1 MGFSFLDKYDVDAC
15 AALCNARGADS
26 NGGACQYFN
35 IWRAVVNGLPTTY
48 TCSFVSHHLIAE
60 DEGRF

>member
-1 MGFSFLDKYDVDAC
+1 MGFSFIDKYDVDAC

-26 NGGACQYFN
+26 NGGACQFFN

-48 TCSFVSHHLIAE
+48 TCSFVSHHLVAN
-60 DEGRF
+60 